1 MILPRPIIH
10 SIPFALVAL
19 LIGNCRDGDGQATAP
34 PSQSGGTLSANPPS
48 VAVTNGTSR
57 NVSVSGGTSPY
68 VIAELPNPNLAQ
80 AMFVNPN
87 ESVATLTITGVSVA
101 TGSTSVRIKDSSP
114 SPEKEARIT
123 ITKN

>member
-1 MILPRPIIH
+1 MILPRSTIRTVPVV
-10 SIPFALVAL
+10 LVVL
-19 LIGNCRDGDGQATAP
+19 FVSNCRHEDGQATAP